1 MKRILFALFL
11 AAGVTAAHA
20 QAPAPAP
27 QAAAKDSKTAP
38 RFKFEG
44 GETHD
49 FGTLK
54 EGPVAEYTFVFK
66 NVGKEPLIIQN
77 ASASC
82 GCTTPEWPKE
92 PILPNK
98 KGKIVVRYNTQ
109 GRVGPFNKTVFI
121 TSNAASEKERYELF
135 IKGTVQAGAAATT
148 TPAAGHEGHSH

>member
-1 MKRILFALFL
+1 MKRILLALFL
-11 AAGVTAAHA
+11 AAGVSAAQA

-27 QAAAKDSKTAP
+27 QQAAAKDNKNAP

-49 FGTLK
+49 FGTIK
-54 EGPVAEYTFVFK
+54 EGPQAEYVFVFK
-66 NVGKEPLIIQN
+66 NVGKSPLIIQN

-92 PILPNK
+92 PIMPGK
-98 KGKIVVRYNTQ
+98 KGKMVVRYNTQ

-121 TSNAASEKERYELF
+121 TSNAASDKERYELF
-135 IKGTVQAGAAATT
+135 IKGTVEAANAAAA
-148 TPAAGHEGHSH
+148 PAPGK

>member
-20 QAPAPAP
+20 QAPAPQ

-38 RFKFEG
+38 RFKFES

-54 EGPVAEYTFVFK
+54 EGPVAEYVFVFK

-121 TSNAASEKERYELF
+121 SSNAASDKERYELF
-135 IKGTVQAGAAATT
+135 IKGTVEAGAATAA
-148 TPAAGHEGHSH
+148 PAAPASNSH